1 MVAIKNNIIN
11 KTNILDTN
19 FNSEKTDELFAE
31 LFALMNLEKL
41 DENNKNLAK
50 NFINQPINQ
59 KIIPEL
65 EGSKITNSKNLE
77 FNKAMKKIEIL
88 ENDNEIELAK
98 SLIEVFYKEIGVTEP
113 SNLPKEISKNF
124 FKPFSDRFAQANP
137 NNPKKSI
144 TNSNEALKDS
154 NLDVNKVREQNFV
167 INIIKEPS
175 KNKKLSKIDNSLS
188 IPKNA
193 NTQTNSKVQI
203 ENPLNELKNNSKE
216 TKTNLNQQVTLIE
229 KKNKKKNKQ
238 FAMTGKIEESRDIQ
252 TKISKSQT
260 NSNVTNVKINTSKD
274 NQFFQ
279 KKETNDKRNFKMSD
293 SKPQNINPN
302 GKDFLDLLE
311 SSWGEKF
318 SKIIKSSVNN
328 GLNKLQIELKP
339 KNLGKLNLEVSV
351 KNNVTSINIGS
362 ENQEVVTL
370 LNDNLPKLIETIDKE
385 TKSFSSMMGGEN
397 NQNNYFNDN
406 KNKQNLLSNGTTS
419 DKKEKPK
426 KENLKISNHNIDVKA

>member
-31 LFALMNLEKL
+31 LFALMNLENL

-50 NFINQPINQ
+50 NIINQPINQ

-65 EGSKITNSKNLE
+65 ENSKITNSKNLE
-77 FNKAMKKIEIL
+77 FDKTTKKIEIL

-98 SLIEVFYKEIGVTEP
+98 SLIEVFYKEIGITGP

-154 NLDVNKVREQNFV
+154 NLDVNKVREQNLV
-167 INIIKEPS
+167 INIIKEPT

-188 IPKNA
+188 IQKNA

-216 TKTNLNQQVTLIE
+216 PKTNLNQQVTLIE

-252 TKISKSQT
+252 TKIVKSQT

-279 KKETNDKRNFKMSD
+279 KKETNDKRNFKMND

-318 SKIIKSSVNN
+318 SKIIINPVNN
-328 GLNKLQIELKP
+328 GLNKLQIQLKP

-370 LNDNLPKLIETIDKE
+370 LNDNLPKLIDTIDKE

-406 KNKQNLLSNGTTS
+406 KNNKNLLSNETTS